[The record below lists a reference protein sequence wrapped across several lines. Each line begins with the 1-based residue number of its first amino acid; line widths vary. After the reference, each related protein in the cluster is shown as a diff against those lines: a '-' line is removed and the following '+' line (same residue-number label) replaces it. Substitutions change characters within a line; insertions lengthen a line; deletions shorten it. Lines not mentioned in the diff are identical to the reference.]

1 MTLSRIISLS
11 ATILAAGLLGLSA
24 ARADDSAAA
33 AHGFQ
38 LFMANNC
45 YQCHGTVGQGG
56 GNGPT
61 IAPPRLRPQANF
73 MAFVRQPPGMPPFTT
88 AVLDDNDLAAIWT
101 YLNSLPAPS
110 SSLPEPLARLQQ
122 PAAH

>member
-1 MTLSRIISLS
+1 MTLVRIISLS
-11 ATILAAGLLGLSA
+11 AATLAAGFLGLSA
-24 ARADDSAAA
+24 ARADDSAAVA
-33 AHGFQ
+33 RGSQ

-61 IAPPRLRPQANF
+61 IAPPRLRPQADF
-73 MAFVRQPPGMPPFTT
+73 MAFVRQPPTMPAFTA
-88 AVLDDNDLAAIWT
+88 AVLDDADLAAIWT

-110 SSLPEPLARLQQ
+110 PTLPEPLARLQQ

>member
-11 ATILAAGLLGLSA
+11 AATIAAGFLGLSA
-24 ARADDSAAA
+24 ARAADSEAV
-33 AHGFQ
+33 AHGRQ
-38 LFMANNC
+38 LYMANNC
-45 YQCHGTVGQGG
+45 YECHGTVGQGG

-73 MAFVRQPPGMPPFTT
+73 MAFVRQPPTMPAYTN
-88 AVLDDNDLAAIWT
+88 AVLNDNDLAAIWT

-110 SSLPEPLARLQQ
+110 STLPEPLARLQQ